1 MAEEKEELLKAT
13 KQVGHSHEEVAKAIL
28 KKKNLRLDAE
38 LEKRFL
44 LLVDSR
50 LRDARTS
57 RQTYQQ
63 LEDVKERGGLGFKG
77 AQLSGVMELIEKA
90 FDEEQGFH
98 HTQQEEKKQV
108 SRGQMQEQKKDKQE
122 LVKKEEQL
130 LAKRYT
136 DLTGK
141 APMQQAYPVSPS
153 GARHTGAISAKAHL
167 ERQEERIDTQKVR
180 RVIEAAKTLPA
191 PKKAVHSSA
200 TITPAVQKR
209 PKVQDIH
216 FSQQLAGPLEELQRM
231 SLADFRRLG
240 ATPAQASVKIH
251 DKIALLAE
259 RGEKQRIAAV
269 QAWRQCPL
277 YHAYV
282 VLAKDAVLSGKTLFE
297 HLEDRQHGQGTSFSK
312 EELGVIM
319 DLNASLR
326 Y

>member
-1 MAEEKEELLKAT
+1 
-13 KQVGHSHEEVAKAIL
+13 
-28 KKKNLRLDAE
+28 
-38 LEKRFL
+38 
-44 LLVDSR
+44 
-50 LRDARTS
+50 
-57 RQTYQQ
+57 
-63 LEDVKERGGLGFKG
+63 
-77 AQLSGVMELIEKA
+77 
-90 FDEEQGFH
+90 
-98 HTQQEEKKQV
+98 
-108 SRGQMQEQKKDKQE
+108 
-122 LVKKEEQL
+122 
-130 LAKRYT
+130 
-136 DLTGK
+136 
-141 APMQQAYPVSPS
+141 
-153 GARHTGAISAKAHL
+153 
-167 ERQEERIDTQKVR
+167 
-180 RVIEAAKTLPA
+180 
-191 PKKAVHSSA
+191 
-200 TITPAVQKR
+200 
-209 PKVQDIH
+209 
-216 FSQQLAGPLEELQRM
+216 M